1 MNSWWFRT
9 KPRSILRTF
18 EWFPYFAEL
27 EGHNW
32 NHKSKD
38 RISSFNNKPV
48 YPVRREYIYN
58 SHWEEL
64 EEKYFSYEDYL
75 SGRNDVNET
84 ESAGR
89 NDKTT
94 YEFYGLGYVDKDG
107 TINITKTGELV
118 KKQ

>member
-1 MNSWWFRT
+1 MVS
-9 KPRSILRTF
+9 L
-18 EWFPYFAEL
+18 FAEL

-64 EEKYFSYEDYL
+64 EEKYFPTRTIYQA
-75 SGRNDVNET
+75 ET
-84 ESAGR
+84 M
-89 NDKTT
+89 
-94 YEFYGLGYVDKDG
+94 
-107 TINITKTGELV
+107 
-118 KKQ
+118 